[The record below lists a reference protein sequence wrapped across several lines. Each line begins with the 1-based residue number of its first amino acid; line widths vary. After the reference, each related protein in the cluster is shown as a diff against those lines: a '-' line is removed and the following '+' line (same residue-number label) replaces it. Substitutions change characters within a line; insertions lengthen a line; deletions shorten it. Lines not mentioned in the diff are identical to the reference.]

1 VGVDHAKA
9 AVSISGLAATCR
21 RGCERAGDGAC
32 VVPVVRHKSNQI
44 VRDEEYRDIGR
55 APWRCD
61 YFVSPDDPSA
71 RALIPTLK
79 AAMAPYQALYD
90 LGVVCG

>member
-1 VGVDHAKA
+1 LQQ
-9 AVSISGLAATCR
+9 LADEVVRELAT
-21 RGCERAGDGAC
+21 GRAI
-32 VVPVVRHKSNQI
+32 VPVVRHKSNEI

-55 APWRCD
+55 APWRRD

>member
-1 VGVDHAKA
+1 MPKPLCPYQVLQQ
-9 AVSISGLAATCR
+9 LADEVVKELAT
-21 RGCERAGDGAC
+21 GRAI
-32 VVPVVRHKSNQI
+32 VPVVRHRSNEI

-71 RALIPTLK
+71 RALIPSLK

>member
-1 VGVDHAKA
+1 MPKPLCPYQVLQQLAYEVVRQLA
-9 AVSISGLAATCR
+9 SG
-21 RGCERAGDGAC
+21 RAI
-32 VVPVVRHKSNQI
+32 VPVVRHKSNQI

-55 APWRCD
+55 APWCCD